1 MGRIYYSSMSELTES
16 PSESLAGRHV
26 VVTGGAGALGGA
38 VVAAFRAAGAVCH
51 IPMMEAEAR
60 APAVEGVFHIPGV
73 DLTQEA
79 AVTALYARLPSDLWA
94 SVHLAGGF
102 AMAGI
107 AETTLADFRFQLDLN
122 LTTAFLCCREAVRR
136 FRARPGGGGGGGRI
150 VNVASR
156 AALEPEAKKTG
167 YTVAKAG
174 VVALTRA
181 RGRAPAAARP
191 RARGRV
197 DPGQRGRAGEHRH
210 PREPRR
216 RNGPRAHDQP
226 RRRRRGH
233 RLAGLAREH
242 RRLRRGGPRLR
253 RLLGTRQA
261 LVTSSDKQSQRFTI
275 Q

>member
-1 MGRIYYSSMSELTES
+1 MSELTES

-181 RGRAPAAARP
+181 LGRELAAESILVNAVAPGSIDTPANRAAGMDPARMTSPAAVA
-191 RARGRV
+191 AV
-197 DPGQRGRAGEHRH
+197 IVWLASPGNTVASGAVVPVYG
-210 PREPRR
+210 
-216 RNGPRAHDQP
+216 
-226 RRRRRGH
+226 
-233 RLAGLAREH
+233 
-242 RRLRRGGPRLR
+242 
-253 RLLGTRQA
+253 
-261 LVTSSDKQSQRFTI
+261 VS
-275 Q
+275 